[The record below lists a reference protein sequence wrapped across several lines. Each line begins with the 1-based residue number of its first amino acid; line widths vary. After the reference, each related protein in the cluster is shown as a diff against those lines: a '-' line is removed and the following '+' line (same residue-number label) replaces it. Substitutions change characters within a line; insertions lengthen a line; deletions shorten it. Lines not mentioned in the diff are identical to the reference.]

1 MPVSL
6 LPAVG
11 CRVSSYL
18 YPQNTFSYFLIKV
31 VMDPPPQPPA
41 LTPAERYYEAAKRA
55 SKAYYRRKHPNPR
68 PVGRPRKVAPDV
80 PDGPVAP
87 DPSKTDSAV

>member
-6 LPAVG
+6 LPVVG
-11 CRVSSYL
+11 CPVSSYL

-31 VMDPPPQPPA
+31 VMDQPPQPPA

-68 PVGRPRKVAPDV
+68 PVGRPRKVAPD
-80 PDGPVAP
+80 AP
-87 DPSKTDSAV
+87 EPPKTDSAV

>member
-11 CRVSSYL
+11 CPVSSYL

-31 VMDPPPQPPA
+31 VMDQPPQPPA

-68 PVGRPRKVAPDV
+68 PVGRPRKVV
-80 PDGPVAP
+80 PVAP
-87 DPSKTDSAV
+87 EPPKTDSAV